1 MRQKLKATRQKA
13 GMKQRETAIAIGV
26 SERMY
31 QQIEAGTRE
40 GKGRI
45 WDALE
50 TIFKTPQRELRK
62 NDTAHAHISP
72 PDCPSQSSEYN

>member
-1 MRQKLKATRQKA
+1 MRRKLKHARVKA
-13 GMKQRETAIAIGV
+13 GMKQKETAIAVGV

-31 QQIEAGTRE
+31 QQIEAGKRE

-50 TIFKTPQRELRK
+50 TLFQTPQRQLRE
-62 NDTAHAHISP
+62 NDT
-72 PDCPSQSSEYN
+72 QSNCNTPNGGTVKSGF

>member
-1 MRQKLKATRQKA
+1 MRQKLITIRTKA
-13 GMKQRETAIAIGV
+13 GLSRRQIAQSLGIT
-26 SERMY
+26 ERMY
-31 QQIEAGTRE
+31 QHIEHGTRE

-62 NDTAHAHISP
+62 NDTAAPHTYS
-72 PDCPSQSSEYN
+72 PDCPPQSSEYN